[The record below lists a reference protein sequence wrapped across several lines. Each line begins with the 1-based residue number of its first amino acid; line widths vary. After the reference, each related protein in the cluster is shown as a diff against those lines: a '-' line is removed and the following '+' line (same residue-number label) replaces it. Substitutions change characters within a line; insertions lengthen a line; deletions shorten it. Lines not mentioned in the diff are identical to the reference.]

1 MGKILA
7 NGALGVVSFEWPLT
21 TELVYTKTVMENK
34 NLKRVSMFDAAH
46 SLSRLCDRIDDSDF
60 CDESLEL
67 EFQTAQLSLAESIDR
82 RKFIYREAE
91 SKTKLVM
98 TQEPSQPYED
108 TLGNKLKVVKNSQ
121 TQLVLAVDLR
131 DKKSVSNIIDD
142 ASLEL
147 LGIDDK
153 YVKIVTYQTLD
164 TERVKR
170 DLEKG
175 EKLEWASLFRGDHV
189 RGLR

>member
-1 MGKILA
+1 
-7 NGALGVVSFEWPLT
+7 
-21 TELVYTKTVMENK
+21 
-34 NLKRVSMFDAAH
+34 MFDAAR
-46 SLSRLCDRIDDSDF
+46 SLSRLCDRIDEADF
-60 CDESLEL
+60 CDESLEA
-67 EFQTAQLSLAESIDR
+67 EFQTAKLSLAESIDR
-82 RKFIYREAE
+82 RKFIFREAE
-91 SKTKLVM
+91 SKVELATQWKRDLDETIKRLKRVQERIESYTKLIM
-98 TQEPSQPYED
+98 TQEPDQPYED
-108 TLGNKLKVVKNSQ
+108 TFGNKLKIVKNSQ
-121 TQLVLAVDLR
+121 SQLVLAVDLR

-175 EKLEWASLFRGDHV
+175 EKLEWASLFRGEHV